1 MAVYIFE
8 GECPG
13 WQQFYDWLA
22 DENCQKACCDSKEI
36 IKTAL
41 CLGVEARGITDDIG
55 IAAYL
60 IDPAR
65 SEYSI
70 KTVGGAY
77 LTQEYAQ
84 ECKTVAELVPVL
96 RAKLAEHEQIK
107 LYEEMELPLARTL
120 AKMELAGIKPDAA
133 LLDKLTKEM
142 AAQIAAL
149 LGVAAED
156 VVEKIAVVQC
166 AGTCEATSVKA
177 DYRGIPSCA
186 AAKLFYGGNG
196 SCIFGC
202 MGFGDCVQVCPF
214 DAIEKEEK

>member
-1 MAVYIFE
+1 M
-8 GECPG
+8 
-13 WQQFYDWLA
+13 
-22 DENCQKACCDSKEI
+22 
-36 IKTAL
+36 
-41 CLGVEARGITDDIG
+41 CLGVEARGITDDIA

-84 ECKTVAELVPVL
+84 ECKAVAELVPVL

-149 LGVAAED
+149 EILAVEQAGESFNLKSTKQLG
-156 VVEKIAVVQC
+156 
-166 AGTCEATSVKA
+166 
-177 DYRGIPSCA
+177 
-186 AAKLFYGGNG
+186 
-196 SCIFGC
+196 
-202 MGFGDCVQVCPF
+202 
-214 DAIEKEEK
+214 AICLKSWACR